1 MESLEINELLYVERL
16 SGYFLRNLSYI
27 YIYMFSNKPVW
38 ILIVIFITTLVVSLL
53 NVNLV
58 PVKEGLSNTELAASG
73 PIKKAMETYKNIVD
87 KNCQAGLSKIASVQG
102 LSQLDS
108 ISLSPIVANENTT
121 NTYKIQQIVGLNS
134 TTEGLKT
141 VLNEIMGKNYSAL
154 LSLFQTI
161 PLKTTDPLYDKLVA
175 DEYAKLVAIV
185 TDTDVSSPYAV
196 LDDYLKSDSVT
207 NK

>member
-1 MESLEINELLYVERL
+1 M
-16 SGYFLRNLSYI
+16 FL
-27 YIYMFSNKPVW
+27 NKPVW

-175 DEYAKLVAIV
+175 DEYAKLIAMV